1 MTVTTDN
8 LMEQGKLMFVWEF
21 ILAARCKHASCCVL
35 LLVRKQAISLFIA
48 LATAFSARILVFL
61 CYLLSCT
68 LHHLKEYLFVGRS
81 VETVPDNSF
90 YSGLHKVH
98 QTQVDMIE
106 LIGGFWML
114 YCSSPKNGGVR
125 AVQNLILIPVKE

>member
-1 MTVTTDN
+1 MQAHFLLCSALGMKTCNFCIRRTAT
-8 LMEQGKLMFVWEF
+8 
-21 ILAARCKHASCCVL
+21 LAL
-35 LLVRKQAISLFIA
+35 PII
-48 LATAFSARILVFL
+48 FSARILVFL

-68 LHHLKEYLFVGRS
+68 LHHLKEYLFVGLL

-90 YSGLHKVH
+90 YSCLHKVH

-106 LIGGFWML
+106 LIGGFCML
-114 YCSSPKNGGVR
+114 YCSSPKNGGVT